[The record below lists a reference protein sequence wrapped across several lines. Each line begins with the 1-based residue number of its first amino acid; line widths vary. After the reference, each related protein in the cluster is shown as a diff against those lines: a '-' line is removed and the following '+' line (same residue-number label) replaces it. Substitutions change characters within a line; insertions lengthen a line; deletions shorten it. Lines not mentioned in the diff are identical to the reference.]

1 MSFFAKLTSKQRGT
15 VTTLVS
21 GALGNA
27 LHLIF
32 LQTGLSQTGAFILY
46 VIIGNIITYSL
57 DILFAKRIFH
67 IAQGYA
73 GQVPYSGSIPYH
85 DLITRAH
92 WLIKSF
98 ASSHFFRFS
107 ITILVDLIISL
118 SLIDFI
124 KKFCDARDI
133 HFWARDFIIATVVP
147 AFTFLLF
154 LNILRFDW
162 AYSEK
167 ASPIMNVMVLLWVSV
182 VILIF
187 VLNTNVN
194 KLSHMHPA

>member
-1 MSFFAKLTSKQRGT
+1 MSLFSKLTSKQRGT

-32 LQTGLSQTGAFILY
+32 LQTGLGQTGAFVLF

-57 DILFAKRIFH
+57 DILFAKRVFH
-67 IAQGYA
+67 IAHGFA
-73 GQVPYSGSIPYH
+73 GQVPYTGSIPYH
-85 DLITRAH
+85 DLITRAQ

-98 ASSHFFRFS
+98 VSLHFFRFS

-118 SLIDFI
+118 SLIDFL

-194 KLSHMHPA
+194 KLSQMQPT